1 MTDTPHTTRP
11 PQSGFSLIEAL
22 VALLVLSVGLLGL
35 AGLQLLG
42 MQSSHSA
49 YQRTVASVI
58 ATDAGERLWI
68 KLAEEG
74 GALTEAD
81 VESVRDDWR
90 DDWMHQA
97 GTDEDGNH
105 AVSLPGMS
113 DANITCENDNVCV
126 ISVRWA
132 EGRFQEQGQNQED
145 ETRFDYRVRLPVNIT
160 NGNS

>member
-1 MTDTPHTTRP
+1 MTPMPSITHS
-11 PQSGFSLIEAL
+11 PQTGFSLVESL

-68 KLAEEG
+68 ELSEKG
-74 GALTEAD
+74 GELTESD

-97 GTDEDGNH
+97 GPDADGNH
-105 AVSLPGMS
+105 PVSLPGMN
-113 DANITCENDNVCV
+113 DADITCDLSDNVCV

-132 EGRFQEQGQNQED
+132 EGRFDEQND
-145 ETRFDYRVRLPVNIT
+145 ESRFDYRVRLPVDIT
-160 NGNS
+160 SGSS